1 MKNKTHYL
9 FAIITFSII
18 FFAALFCTNSV
29 LTFAD
34 TPFSVNVGEELS
46 LSISSSNDMEVSWTI
61 ENPELLALNR
71 TGKSS
76 VVVGSYREYT
86 YSADFQGLAQGTTTV
101 SVFGNGVLLSSVTV
115 IVEPGATPTPTASP
129 TPAPT
134 SSPIPTASPTPSE
147 TPLPLFEIDE
157 DGLLLSYNGSDTE
170 VVIPD
175 GVKSISDTA
184 FDNVRS
190 TLTSITIP
198 GSVTHVSGFEECI
211 NLQEVNL
218 SEGSA
223 TIDRHA
229 FSNCI
234 SLTIIEIPN
243 SVTRIEMFAFWG
255 CTNLTKAFIPETVTY
270 INNFGFRLCKQLV
283 IYGHIGSEAQLFADE
298 YNYPFYPLSIIFGD
312 VNLGGYVTAD
322 DALLVLKSVVKL
334 TTLDEFQQQ
343 AADVNGDNS
352 ITADDALLVLKKVV
366 RLISSFP
373 VEQQL

>member
-1 MKNKTHYL
+1 MKNRKHRL
-9 FAIITFSII
+9 FAITA
-18 FFAALFCTNSV
+18 FFLTILATLLCTNSTQ
-29 LTFAD
+29 TFAD
-34 TPFSVNVGEELS
+34 TSFSVNVGEELS

-86 YSADFQGLAQGTTTV
+86 YSADFQGLAEGTTTV
-101 SVFGNGVLLSSVTV
+101 SVLGNGVLLSSVTV
-115 IVEPGATPTPTASP
+115 IVEPGTTPAPTASP
-129 TPAPT
+129 TPTPT
-134 SSPIPTASPTPSE
+134 SSPIPTDSPTPSE

-157 DGLLLSYNGSDTE
+157 DGQLLSYNGSDTE

-218 SEGSA
+218 SEGSKY
-223 TIDRHA
+223 IDSCA
-229 FSNCI
+229 FANCK
-234 SLTIIEIPN
+234 
-243 SVTRIEMFAFWG
+243 
-255 CTNLTKAFIPETVTY
+255 NLTAIDIPYGATY
-270 INNFGFRLCKQLV
+270 INGTAFLNCTSLTKITIPKTVTSIDGLSLKKIPNLV
-283 IYGHIGSEAQLFADE
+283 IYGHPGTEAQDCATRH
-298 YNYPFYPLSIIFGD
+298 NIPFSLLSVIYGD
-312 VNLGGYVTAD
+312 VSLMGYVNSE

-334 TTLDEFQQQ
+334 TTLDEFQQK

-352 ITADDALLVLKKVV
+352 ISADDALLILKKVV

-373 VEQQL
+373 VEQ